1 MRMNDEGKS
10 ETLLLTITRF
20 LFEVIFDY
28 DTPQI
33 YFTVDILTG
42 VFTKKDI
49 MNKKSMVEKALDEQG
64 PEERFN
70 KALARVVSEKTSGK
84 RGYKDY
90 MDLIEEIREISRE
103 DEISIEEAAKKYLD

>member
-1 MRMNDEGKS
+1 MIHPKY
-10 ETLLLTITRF
+10 TLLLN
-20 LFEVIFDY
+20 
-28 DTPQI
+28 
-33 YFTVDILTG
+33 ILIE

-49 MNKKSMVEKALDEQG
+49 MNKKSMVRKALDEQG

-103 DEISIEEAAKKYLD
+103 NEISIEEAAKKYLD